1 MASIFKMAANE
12 FFLKIIID
20 TIKMRVFYPT
30 GVREGIYCDLLAI
43 TTLNLVI
50 ISPNTKVRG
59 YIVFAE
65 FLIIIIII
73 IKSPEHEGSGT
84 ILFLHEFLIISPNTK
99 VRGYIVFAAFLIIII
114 LLLLLLL
121 LNSDLSAPLLEKPFE
136 ITEIDQVRKIDH
148 HERKCNRV

>member
-1 MASIFKMAANE
+1 MAVNE
-12 FFLKIIID
+12 FFLKIIKN

-43 TTLNLVI
+43 TTLNLV
-50 ISPNTKVRG
+50 
-59 YIVFAE
+59 
-65 FLIIIIII
+65 L
-73 IKSPEHEGSGT
+73 
-84 ILFLHEFLIISPNTK
+84 
-99 VRGYIVFAAFLIIII
+99 I